1 MGGRTSGVG
10 TGSVGRARA
19 KEMRMKR
26 GDLLRIV
33 RNPHIDDPERYKNVY
48 VFLAHIPQN
57 DLGPWNHILVI
68 DPGGFWN
75 VLSEYEVE
83 VVE

>member
-1 MGGRTSGVG
+1 MG
-10 TGSVGRARA
+10 TGSVGRARV
-19 KEMRMKR
+19 KEMRMKP

-33 RNPHIDDPERYKNVY
+33 RNPHIDDPERYGKVY
-48 VFLAHIPQN
+48 VFLAHVPPN

-75 VLSEYEVE
+75 VLSEHEVE